1 MRQRIRLDTMSDIR
15 SFVDTV
21 STVTE
26 KVTLEDDD
34 GNRVSAKSLLGAV
47 YTVEWA
53 SIYCYCDKDISGI
66 ILPWII

>member
-1 MRQRIRLDTMSDIR
+1 MKQRIRLDTMSDIR

-47 YTVEWA
+47 YTVEWKA
-53 SIYCYCDKDISGI
+53 IYCYCDKDISGI

>member
-26 KVTLEDDD
+26 KVILEDDD

-47 YTVEWA
+47 YTVEWKT
-53 SIYCYCDKDISGI
+53 IYCYCDKDISGI
-66 ILPWII
+66 IFPWII

>member
-1 MRQRIRLDTMSDIR
+1 MSDIR

-26 KVTLEDDD
+26 KVILEDDD

-47 YTVEWA
+47 YTVEWKT
-53 SIYCYCDKDISGI
+53 IYCYCDKDISGI

>member
-26 KVTLEDDD
+26 KVILEDDD

>member
-47 YTVEWA
+47 YTVEWKT
-53 SIYCYCDKDISGI
+53 IYCYCDKDISGI

>member
-1 MRQRIRLDTMSDIR
+1 MRQRIRLDTMSDIQ
-15 SFVDTV
+15 SFVNTV
-21 STVTE
+21 SGVTDN
-26 KVTLEDDD
+26 VILEDDE
-34 GNRVSAKSLLGAV
+34 GHRVSAKSLLGAV

>member
-26 KVTLEDDD
+26 KVILEDDD

-47 YTVEWA
+47 YTVEWKT
-53 SIYCYCDKDISGI
+53 IYCYCDKDISGI

>member
-1 MRQRIRLDTMSDIR
+1 MKQRIRLDTMSDIR

-47 YTVEWA
+47 YTVEWKT
-53 SIYCYCDKDISGI
+53 IYCYCDKDISGI